1 MTRTGYASSLTDQEW
16 ALLEPL
22 LPGPSF
28 TGRKRIHSQRVL
40 IDAMLYVLK
49 TGCAWRLLPLNLP
62 RWTTVYAQYRR
73 WRVRGVL
80 KHVHDVLREP
90 VRIAAGRAVQPTAGI
105 IDSQS
110 AKTTEAGGP
119 RGFDG
124 AKKVSGRQRHILVD
138 TLGLLLNVVVHP
150 ANIQDREGGKLV
162 LDGIKQ
168 RYPKLEKVW
177 ADQGYTGGF
186 LKWAHEQPGL
196 LVEVVY
202 PWWRQAQR
210 YTPELLEQLGPQKS
224 FNVLPRRWVVERTFA
239 WLGKNRRLSK
249 AYEAL
254 PETTELLV
262 YLAMIRLMLRRL
274 VRAPPKAVSY
284 A

>member
-1 MTRTGYASSLTDQEW
+1 
-16 ALLEPL
+16 
-22 LPGPSF
+22 
-28 TGRKRIHSQRVL
+28 
-40 IDAMLYVLK
+40 
-49 TGCAWRLLPLNLP
+49 LNFP

-80 KHVHDVLREP
+80 KHVHDVLRER
-90 VRIAAGRAVQPTAGI
+90 VRVAAGRAAQPTAGI

-124 AKKVSGRQRHILVD
+124 AKKVSGRKRHILVD

-168 RYPKLEKVW
+168 KYPKLEKVW

-210 YTPELLEQLGPQKS
+210 YTPELLEQLGLQKT

-249 AYEAL
+249 DYEAL

-262 YLAMIRLMLRRL
+262 YLA
-274 VRAPPKAVSY
+274 P
-284 A
+284 

>member
-1 MTRTGYASSLTDQEW
+1 MDSIAYASSLTDQEW

-22 LPGPSF
+22 LPGPSS
-28 TGRKRIHSQRVL
+28 TGRKRVHAQRVL

-49 TGCAWRLLPLNLP
+49 TGCAWRLLPLNFP
-62 RWTTVYAQYRR
+62 KWTTVYAQYRK

-80 KHVHDVLREP
+80 KHVHDVLRERLR
-90 VRIAAGRAVQPTAGI
+90 VAIGRSAQPSAGI

-124 AKKVSGRQRHILVD
+124 AKKVSRRKRHILVD

-150 ANIQDREGGKLV
+150 ANIQDRDGGKFV
-162 LDGIKQ
+162 LAGIKQ
-168 RYPKLEKVW
+168 RYPQLEKVW

-186 LKWAHEQPGL
+186 LKWAKEQPGL
-196 LVEVVY
+196 LGEVVY
-202 PWWRQAQR
+202 PWWRQVQR
-210 YTPELLEQLGPQKS
+210 YTPELVEHLGVYKT

-239 WLGKNRRLSK
+239 WLGRNRRLSK
-249 AYEAL
+249 DYEAL
-254 PETTELLV
+254 SETTEMLV

-274 VRAPPKAVSY
+274 VRVPPAKG
-284 A
+284 

>member
-1 MTRTGYASSLTDQEW
+1 MTSAGYASDLSDAEW

-22 LPGPSF
+22 LPGPSS
-28 TGRKRIHSQRVL
+28 TGRKRIHSQRLL

-49 TGCAWRLLPLNLP
+49 SGCAWRLLPLNFP

-73 WRVRGVL
+73 WRIRGVL
-80 KHVHDVLREP
+80 RHVHDVLRER
-90 VRIAAGRAVQPTAGI
+90 VRLASGRAAQPTAGI

-110 AKTTEAGGP
+110 AKTTEAGGM

-124 AKKVSGRQRHILVD
+124 AKKISGRKRHILVD
-138 TLGLLLNVVVHP
+138 TLGLVLKVIVHP

-162 LDGIKQ
+162 LDGVRQ
-168 RYPKLEKVW
+168 TYPTLEKVW

-186 LKWAHEQPGL
+186 LRWAKDNAGL

-202 PWWRQAQR
+202 PWWRQAKR
-210 YTPELLEQLGPQKS
+210 YTPDLVEDVDPRKT
-224 FNVLPRRWVVERTFA
+224 FHVLPRRWVVERTFA
-239 WLGKNRRLSK
+239 WLGKCRRLSK
-249 AYEAL
+249 DYEVL
-254 PETTELLV
+254 PETTETLV

-274 VRAPPKAVSY
+274 GRAPPLSLST
-284 A
+284 

>member
-16 ALLEPL
+16 TLLEPL
-22 LPGPSF
+22 LPGPSS
-28 TGRKRIHSQRVL
+28 TGRKRVHSQRVL
-40 IDAMLYVLK
+40 IDAMLYILK
-49 TGCAWRLLPLNLP
+49 TVCAWRLLPLDFP

-80 KHVHDVLREP
+80 KHVHDVLRER
-90 VRIAAGRAVQPTAGI
+90 VRVAAGRAAQPTAGI

-124 AKKVSGRQRHILVD
+124 AKKVSGRKRHILVD

-168 RYPKLEKVW
+168 RYPELEKV
-177 ADQGYTGGF
+177 
-186 LKWAHEQPGL
+186 
-196 LVEVVY
+196 
-202 PWWRQAQR
+202 
-210 YTPELLEQLGPQKS
+210 
-224 FNVLPRRWVVERTFA
+224 
-239 WLGKNRRLSK
+239 
-249 AYEAL
+249 
-254 PETTELLV
+254 
-262 YLAMIRLMLRRL
+262 
-274 VRAPPKAVSY
+274 
-284 A
+284 